1 MCCVNFDSTRGLVGR
16 FMGSKRTRMGGVYFM
31 LAEEYIAKAFCDE
44 KNLSCQ
50 TFRIT
55 NKCVVDLYFGCCN

>member
-1 MCCVNFDSTRGLVGR
+1 
-16 FMGSKRTRMGGVYFM
+16 MGSEQTRMGRIYLM
-31 LAEEYIAKAFCDE
+31 LVEEYIAKVFCDE
-44 KNLSCQ
+44 KKLSCQ

>member
-1 MCCVNFDSTRGLVGR
+1 VNHDSTRGLAR
-16 FMGSKRTRMGGVYFM
+16 KFMGSEGARMGRVYLM
-31 LAEEYIAKAFCDE
+31 LAEKYIVKAFCDE
-44 KNLSCQ
+44 KKLCCQ